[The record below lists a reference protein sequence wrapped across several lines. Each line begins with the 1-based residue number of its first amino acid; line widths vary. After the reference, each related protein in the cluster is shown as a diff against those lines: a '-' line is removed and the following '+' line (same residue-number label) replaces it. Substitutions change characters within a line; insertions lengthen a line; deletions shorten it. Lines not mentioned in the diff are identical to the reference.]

1 MTERAARPTFRQAG
15 FLQTGY
21 AVADVDDFLD
31 RVFAAIATGGVV
43 PDILTARFATT
54 LRGGYD
60 MAEVDQFLDEVVAGL
75 GGGAPAELTE
85 EERAQEQ
92 QLRDMIRDLKDKK
105 GR

>member
-54 LRGGYD
+54 RRGYD